1 MVRLAVAFQRLPSWS
16 LVGPQEPLGARK
28 HSVCVV
34 FKSDSHGS
42 MTHFRAAERQKL
54 RSACMASAGPPG
66 ATARLTW
73 KQRMKEP
80 LAIRPV
86 PSLLSQ
92 VLPASHRRT
101 PLSQNRYV
109 GKLGLPLL
117 GRRCPLRPV
126 CPKGA
131 GHWAPLASSHC
142 RPTHR
147 TTPCCRLDKASQRC
161 LHPNSW
167 NQGICHV
174 TWERGFAGVT

>member
-1 MVRLAVAFQRLPSWS
+1 MVRLAVAFQRLPSWR
-16 LVGPQEPLGARK
+16 LVGPQEPLGTRK

-66 ATARLTW
+66 TTARLTW
-73 KQRMKEP
+73 KKRMKEP

-92 VLPASHRRT
+92 VLPASHRKT
-101 PLSQNRYV
+101 SLSQNRHV

-117 GRRCPLRPV
+117 GIRCPLRPV

-131 GHWAPLASSHC
+131 GHWAPLAPLTADPLTGPPPVADWIKLPKDAYILIPGTK
-142 RPTHR
+142 RYVMLPGKGA
-147 TTPCCRLDKASQRC
+147 LQ
-161 LHPNSW
+161 
-167 NQGICHV
+167 V
-174 TWERGFAGVT
+174 